1 MSKKKKKTEL
11 VYSDNDQ
18 KRKKKER
25 KPEKKKKKK
34 TDFFSLRHDYYLGKP
49 FVLSEVK
56 LSHCDYS
63 LLPLLVA
70 NDDEADE
77 GSDYSEKTISKKKKK
92 KEM

>member
-25 KPEKKKKKK
+25 KPEKKKKK